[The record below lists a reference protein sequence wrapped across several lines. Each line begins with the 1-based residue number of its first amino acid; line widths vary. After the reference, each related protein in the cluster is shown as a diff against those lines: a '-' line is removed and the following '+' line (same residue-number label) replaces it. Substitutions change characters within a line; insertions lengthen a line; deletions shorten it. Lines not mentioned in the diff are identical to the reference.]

1 MIVNLDL
8 FKKKKV
14 IKEFLF
20 NFYKDVKESN
30 GEYTY
35 NCFSEAEKM
44 YKKLIKNDEDLSYYY
59 NKIKKRDK
67 NYA

>member
-1 MIVNLDL
+1 MIANLDL

-30 GEYTY
+30 GECTY

-59 NKIKKRDK
+59 NKIKNREK
-67 NYA
+67 NYV